1 MSLSNVG
8 APTNDKKLG
17 TARKAKTLN
26 PNAAEFIPSALRSSS
41 GSTSTADVP
50 TSLGTSATG
59 TVTLGKTVL
68 DRSGS
73 STSNNSDEEAHQY
86 WRHQLPDDITPD
98 FNITGEDESEGINS
112 IHFST
117 LYLHDSDEISR
128 FSASTGSG
136 SILKERHESS
146 SHGSNGSSI
155 AEKIAYSVSS
165 GEDTSSA
172 NLLLHFPTKPWGKPI
187 GNNNQLLTT
196 VRDRP
201 NYNGNPRQGLLNERA
216 VAENMEMNP
225 LDFLA
230 LQFPGFATAS
240 LAEAYFA
247 NGGDL
252 NLTIE
257 MLNQF
262 ELQVDS
268 GLDQNLNSKA
278 LSAPN
283 LSTVDFP
290 VLSVQD
296 GQNGLPKFDGAYIQ
310 QTVNPYRFTSEDSLL
325 LFKSNPSIPTRG
337 SGDFASVVRK
347 MSSQDSGTWKYDRND
362 SADASVGSSRSAQH
376 VLASSYKGGQGRGIF
391 GDRLQSRSSSR
402 AAPIWLETGEAVA
415 NLYSEMRDEARDRAR
430 LRNAYL
436 EQARQAYLIG
446 NKTLAKE
453 PSVKGQLHNIQ
464 MKSAHGK
471 VQESIY
477 RQRNP
482 ISPPEMQRH
491 SGRGQERIIDLHGL
505 HVSEAI
511 HMLKHE
517 LGLLRTTVGNRLQ
530 VVYICVGTGHH
541 TRCSRTPARLPIAIQ
556 RYLLKEE
563 GLEYSE
569 PHPGLLRV
577 VIC

>member
-8 APTNDKKLG
+8 PPTNDKKLG
-17 TARKAKTLN
+17 ITRKAKTLN

-59 TVTLGKTVL
+59 TGALGKTVL

-73 STSNNSDEEAHQY
+73 SISNNSDEEAHKY

-117 LYLHDSDEISR
+117 LDLHDSNEISR

-136 SILKERHESS
+136 SILKERHELS
-146 SHGSNGSSI
+146 SHGSNGSI
-155 AEKIAYSVSS
+155 AEKMAYSVSS

-172 NLLLHFPTKPWGKPI
+172 NLLLHFPTKPRCKLI

-201 NYNGNPRQGLLNERA
+201 NYDGNPRHGLLNERA

-240 LAEAYFA
+240 LAEVYFA

-257 MLNQF
+257 MLNQL

-268 GLDQNLNSKA
+268 GLDRNLNSKA
-278 LSAPN
+278 LSATNP
-283 LSTVDFP
+283 STLDFP
-290 VLSVQD
+290 VFSVQD
-296 GQNGLPKFDGAYIQ
+296 GQHGLPKFDGAYIQ
-310 QTVNPYRFTSEDSLL
+310 QTVSPHRFTSEDSLL

-347 MSSQDSGTWKYDRND
+347 MSSQDSGTWKYDRNG

-391 GDRLQSRSSSR
+391 GDRLQSRSSSW
-402 AAPIWLETGEAVA
+402 AAPKAVA
-415 NLYSEMRDEARDRAR
+415 NLYSEMRDEARDHDHAC

-446 NKTLAKE
+446 NNTLAKE

-482 ISPPEMQRH
+482 ISPPEMQQH
-491 SGRGQERIIDLHGL
+491 SGRGQEKIIDLHGL

-541 TRCSRTPARLPIAIQ
+541 TKCSRNPARLPIAVQ
-556 RYLLKEE
+556 CYLLEEE

-569 PHPGLLRV
+569 PQPGLLRV

>member
-17 TARKAKTLN
+17 LTRKAKTLN

-59 TVTLGKTVL
+59 TGTLGKTVL

-73 STSNNSDEEAHQY
+73 SISNNSDEEAHKY

-98 FNITGEDESEGINS
+98 FNITGEDNSEGIHS
-112 IHFST
+112 IHFSA
-117 LYLHDSDEISR
+117 LYLHDSNEISR

-136 SILKERHESS
+136 SILKERHELS

-155 AEKIAYSVSS
+155 ASVSS

-172 NLLLHFPTKPWGKPI
+172 NLLLHFPTKPRCKLI

-196 VRDRP
+196 IRDRP
-201 NYNGNPRQGLLNERA
+201 NYDGNPRHGLLNEPA

-240 LAEAYFA
+240 LAEVYFA
-247 NGGDL
+247 NGSDL

-257 MLNQF
+257 MLNQL

-283 LSTVDFP
+283 PSTLDFP
-290 VLSVQD
+290 VFSVQD
-296 GQNGLPKFDGAYIQ
+296 GQHGLPKFDGAYIQ
-310 QTVNPYRFTSEDSLL
+310 QTVSPHRFTSEDSLL

-347 MSSQDSGTWKYDRND
+347 MSSQDSGTWKYDRNG

-391 GDRLQSRSSSR
+391 GDRLLSRSSSW
-402 AAPIWLETGEAVA
+402 AAPKAVA
-415 NLYSEMRDEARDRAR
+415 NLYSEMRDEARDHAR

-436 EQARQAYLIG
+436 EQARRAYLIG

-477 RQRNP
+477 RQSNP

-491 SGRGQERIIDLHGL
+491 SGRGQEKIIDLHGL

-511 HMLKHE
+511 HTLKRE
-517 LGLLRTTVGNRLQ
+517 LGLLKTTVGNRLQ
-530 VVYICVGTGHH
+530 VVYICVGTGYH
-541 TRCSRTPARLPIAIQ
+541 TRCSRTPERLPIAVQ
-556 RYLLKEE
+556 YYLLEE

-569 PHPGLLRV
+569 PQPGLLRV